1 MASATQRTMRLVGTS
16 LDSSGMEANSNG
28 GGPRRTETDVAVLP
42 IIRNGEQA
50 QVRAPAPV
58 QPSRRRAPAL
68 PALARQ
74 RRVHGPRRFAQGAV
88 RDRDPA
94 AQRHGGAAHGTRAQ
108 QSPPGRADSLPA
120 DARPGGGVAARH
132 GPRPEPPPGRR
143 RAGAGRGGGEPAPR
157 GGGGGRPTG
166 G

>member
-1 MASATQRTMRLVGTS
+1 MRLVGS
-16 LDSSGMEANSNG
+16 ASASSGMEPNSNG
-28 GGPRRTETDVAVLP
+28 GGPRRTETHAAVLP

-94 AQRHGGAAHGTRAQ
+94 AQRHGGGGPGDRGPKTPSRRADFSSAGAAAGGGGGA
-108 QSPPGRADSLPA
+108 PPGPRRKRLTDTLCS
-120 DARPGGGVAARH
+120 GGV
-132 GPRPEPPPGRR
+132 
-143 RAGAGRGGGEPAPR
+143 R
-157 GGGGGRPTG
+157 GGGGPR
-166 G
+166 